1 MKLIEAEENRLLCTI
16 DEFARYLGYQLYYN
30 DFGKYS
36 FATIDKQE
44 SEGKSLSALSEETS
58 SWYGIRRVVLPF
70 ESLDV
75 GIAIGYW
82 GGGGLN
88 VFELPND
95 YKATKYAEYFKE
107 NIISSLEYTEYVDED
122 TLLLVEIDD
131 IKA

>member
-1 MKLIEAEENRLLCTI
+1 MRVEYNRLLCTI

-44 SEGKSLSALSEETS
+44 AEGKSLSDLAEKTS
-58 SWYGIRRVVLPF
+58 SWYGIRKVVLPF
-70 ESLDV
+70 ESFDV
-75 GIAIGYW
+75 AIAIGYW

-88 VFELPND
+88 VFELSGD
-95 YKATKYAEYFKE
+95 CKADTYAQYFKE
-107 NIISSLEYTEYVDED
+107 NIISSLEYSDYADGD

>member
-1 MKLIEAEENRLLCTI
+1 M
-16 DEFARYLGYQLYYN
+16 
-30 DFGKYS
+30 
-36 FATIDKQE
+36 
-44 SEGKSLSALSEETS
+44 
-58 SWYGIRRVVLPF
+58 PF

-95 YKATKYAEYFKE
+95 YKATTYAEYFKE